1 MSHGLR
7 RRILCGVKRVDV
19 VVVGAGIAGITVAAE
34 FARERTVLVLEAD
47 TGPAQQTTGRS
58 AAIYMA
64 SYGGP
69 RIQPFTRT
77 GRAWLES
84 GGGGYLE
91 RSLLSPRGVV
101 VIATPGRPAS
111 FERYAADG
119 SRRISVEEAREL
131 FPALRPEQCE
141 AATYDPEIFD
151 LDAAGAVSSARRAL
165 RERGGEIMAST
176 PVIALDRTNGT
187 WQVTTP
193 TGIVEAGLVVN
204 AAGAWSDDIAVMA
217 GLPKIGMLPKRRTI
231 CTFRAPPDLGHEGW
245 PMLLE
250 ASERFYIKPETGQ
263 FLASPADET
272 PSEPCDPRP
281 DMIDV
286 ATAMDRVQAATTLQA
301 TTIQTS
307 WAGLRTF
314 APDRSLVLGPD
325 PLADGFVWCAGHGG
339 FGIQAAHSAAR
350 AVVTLVETGEL
361 PGDVAAAGGDRAAVV
376 PDRFRA

>member
-1 MSHGLR
+1 M
-7 RRILCGVKRVDV
+7 KRVDV
-19 VVVGAGIAGITVAAE
+19 AVVGAGIAGITVAAE

-47 TGPAQQTTGRS
+47 TGPARQTTGRS
-58 AAIYMA
+58 AAICMA

-91 RSLLSPRGVV
+91 RSLLSPRGLV
-101 VIATPGRPAS
+101 VIAAPGQQAS

-119 SRRISVEEAREL
+119 GRPISVVEACEL

-141 AATYDPEIFD
+141 AAAYDPEIFD

-165 RERGGEIMAST
+165 RERGGEMMASS
-176 PVIALDRTNGT
+176 PVTALDQSNGS

-217 GLPKIGMLPKRRTI
+217 ALPKIGMLPMRRTI
-231 CTFRAPPDLGHEGW
+231 CTFRAPASLGHEAW
-245 PMLLE
+245 PMLLDAAE
-250 ASERFYIKPETGQ
+250 QFYLKPEPGQ

-272 PSEPCDPRP
+272 PSAPCDPRP
-281 DMIDV
+281 DLIDV
-286 ATAMDRVQAATTLQA
+286 ATALDRVNAATTLQA

-325 PLADGFVWCAGHGG
+325 PLADGFAWCAGHGG

-361 PGDVAAAGGDRAAVV
+361 PADVVAAGGDRAAVV